1 WKYSNSGY
9 ILLGYIIEQVTGKP
23 YERYL
28 RERIFRPLGMNN
40 TYLGTA
46 EDTLRR
52 RALGYTES
60 ETDSTLILPAKPLSM
75 TQPYAAGA
83 MLSTVDDLYTW
94 TKALH
99 SGRVVSAQNMKHLL
113 YPYYLPSG
121 KSAHYAYGLVPRLLL
136 GSFTSEHGGGINGF
150 ASYMIYLLNEETC
163 VVVLSNCDCERP
175 SRLAEQIAALVT
187 GKETSPRPIQVEEG
201 KLREYA
207 GVYEQQR
214 SSQRYISFEEG
225 KLYYKKPGD
234 SRFALVPF
242 APDEFY
248 LSGSP
253 LTRVRFNRSA
263 ERGGLLK
270 DMIVS
275 DRSEELTIWE
285 RTEKPL
291 PKERVVVEVD
301 AATLD
306 RYTGK
311 YQLMPDFFLH
321 ITRQG
326 SQIFVQ
332 GTGQPRLAL
341 FATSPT
347 RFFLKEVD
355 AEIEFAPGEGPS
367 AKLTLFQAGQELV
380 GERKE

>member
-1 WKYSNSGY
+1 MCVWSLSPVFTQVPTAALDALLSAHFSPDRPGGAVLVAQRGQVVYRKAFGLADMSKHMALEPGHIFRVGSLTKQFTAAAILQLAEQGRLSVKDTIGKYITGYPTQGKTIRIEHLLTHTSGIRNYTDMERWDAEFRKKNLTVPELVDFFKNEPMDFDPDMEWKYSNSGY

-136 GSFTSEHGGGINGF
+136 GSFTSEHGG
-150 ASYMIYLLNEETC
+150 
-163 VVVLSNCDCERP
+163 
-175 SRLAEQIAALVT
+175 
-187 GKETSPRPIQVEEG
+187 
-201 KLREYA
+201 
-207 GVYEQQR
+207 
-214 SSQRYISFEEG
+214 
-225 KLYYKKPGD
+225 
-234 SRFALVPF
+234 
-242 APDEFY
+242 
-248 LSGSP
+248 
-253 LTRVRFNRSA
+253 
-263 ERGGLLK
+263 
-270 DMIVS
+270 
-275 DRSEELTIWE
+275 
-285 RTEKPL
+285 
-291 PKERVVVEVD
+291 
-301 AATLD
+301 
-306 RYTGK
+306 
-311 YQLMPDFFLH
+311 
-321 ITRQG
+321 
-326 SQIFVQ
+326 
-332 GTGQPRLAL
+332 
-341 FATSPT
+341 
-347 RFFLKEVD
+347 
-355 AEIEFAPGEGPS
+355 
-367 AKLTLFQAGQELV
+367 
-380 GERKE
+380 